1 MSKKHAKQIKKL
13 EILVEDLRGDLE
25 RFATATGECL
35 ALAALVAEQ
44 QGDKIKA
51 NEGLLEIQAAID
63 ANQNAKLDAL
73 YETVTEHVDK
83 GHAPTQYSPSDS
95 SYRRLLEWI

>member
-1 MSKKHAKQIKKL
+1 MSNKQAKQIKKL
-13 EILVEDLRGDLE
+13 ETLVEDLRGDLE

-63 ANQNAKLDAL
+63 ANQNAKLAAL
-73 YETVTEHVDK
+73 YEAVED
-83 GHAPTQYSPSDS
+83 YFE
-95 SYRRLLEWI
+95 RRPLDF